1 MNSGECTSRCNDFDI
16 NGQINSLEL
25 LGRRIQP
32 VSPMLLS
39 ADNMPVAMPSKSTP
53 IQSEDGLQTCLMRI
67 VAAAFVQCSFL
78 FALGA
83 AVSAFSDREITPYLA
98 MAVLCYG
105 VCGGAALGRGINREI
120 KSKAAEAAKLY
131 SAALANYLVS
141 YAAYLAYMVADAPTI
156 R

>member
-1 MNSGECTSRCNDFDI
+1 
-16 NGQINSLEL
+16 
-25 LGRRIQP
+25 
-32 VSPMLLS
+32 MLLS

>member
-105 VCGGAALGRGINREI
+105 VCGGAALGRGI
-120 KSKAAEAAKLY
+120 EAAKLY